1 MLQSLWYLAI
11 IPGIPTVLL
20 LVWMKRFAH
29 RRDQR
34 SRRPF
39 DEMPRPAGW
48 SLQQRTAE
56 LMESFTV
63 NLLSGFAVSAV
74 FWAIAALGKASPPM
88 MLGIGFIAC
97 SVLFYRATRFI
108 LSYSNHRL
116 GLLGEQVVGRILD
129 QLSSDSVRVFHDL
142 EVREPGGKP
151 WNIDHVVVTPAAV
164 FAIETKS
171 RRKVRGTAPD
181 GQKGHKIIFDG
192 QQIRFPAP
200 MSADRHGLEQ
210 ARRNADWLAGK
221 LTALNGCPIPVI
233 PVLVLPGW
241 WIEATGKGPVTAI
254 NHNQLPGFLTGRA
267 ATLAPERQR
276 AIAAQLEERTRID
289 LSLPS

>member
-1 MLQSLWYLAI
+1 
-11 IPGIPTVLL
+11 
-20 LVWMKRFAH
+20 
-29 RRDQR
+29 
-34 SRRPF
+34 
-39 DEMPRPAGW
+39 MPRPAGW
-48 SLQQRTAE
+48 SLQQRTAD

-63 NLLSGFAVSAV
+63 NLLGGFVVSAV
-74 FWAIAALGKASPPM
+74 FWATAALGKASSPM
-88 MLGIGFIAC
+88 MPGIGFIAC
-97 SVLFYRATRFI
+97 SVLFYRATRLI

-116 GLLGEQVVGRILD
+116 GLLGGQVVGRILD

-164 FAIETKS
+164 FAIETKT

-181 GQKGHKIIFDG
+181 GQEGHKVIFDG
-192 QQIRFPAP
+192 HQLRFPAP
-200 MSADRHGLEQ
+200 MSADRKGLDQ
-210 ARRNADWLAGK
+210 ARRNADWLSGK

-241 WIEATGKGPVTAI
+241 WVEATGKGPVTAI

-267 ATLAPERQR
+267 ATLPLDRQR

-289 LSLPS
+289 LSLPG

>member
-1 MLQSLWYLAI
+1 
-11 IPGIPTVLL
+11 
-20 LVWMKRFAH
+20 
-29 RRDQR
+29 
-34 SRRPF
+34 
-39 DEMPRPAGW
+39 MPRPAGW
-48 SLQQRTAE
+48 SLQQRTAD

-63 NLLSGFAVSAV
+63 NLLGGFTVSGV
-74 FWAIAALGKASPPM
+74 FWAIAAHGKASPSV

-164 FAIETKS
+164 FAVETKT
-171 RRKVRGTAPD
+171 RRKARGTAPD
-181 GQKGHKIIFDG
+181 GQEGHKVIFDG
-192 QQIRFPAP
+192 QQLRFPAP

-210 ARRNADWLAGK
+210 AGRNAEWLSGK

-241 WIEATGKGPVTAI
+241 WVEATGKGPVTAI
-254 NHNQLPGFLTGRA
+254 NPKLLPRFLTGRA
-267 ATLAPERQR
+267 TTLNPERQR
-276 AIAAQLEERTRID
+276 AIAAQLEERCRID
-289 LSLPS
+289 LSLSV